1 MIAIAELADFFTRW
15 IKKTHEDILHV
26 VRKSINLGIN
36 KSVDDSRQTLKL
48 LLEMIL
54 ENPHITEAEISVRL
68 TNMSSK
74 SEQIKP
80 RYIDNL
86 KSKLFWLLVDDLIPF
101 EPETIWRDVTF
112 KKEYKLRQYILVMNI
127 LLSKGYTES
136 PLMIAKALTREGK
149 ELAYADAVCEG
160 YFCMVYYHS
169 LRAGIELTKRFT
181 KEYERWNNIRNCVKK
196 AKLYQDEVNSWY
208 ANRWSLEKKRLKRMD
223 MMIKELDMTRKEY
236 NNPQIHE
243 MYFRISMTKYEVQQ
257 SYTDI
262 IQTALQA
269 EEYYVQ
275 NPQFKRSQ
283 LLGGIFISAMSA
295 YMWQEK
301 FVSAQ
306 TYAEKTRDT
315 IGKGTPV
322 WFKFQELYL
331 MLALRSSNFDLAV
344 EIFRDTISH
353 SLFIQT
359 NELQLE
365 RWRLLEFYVRFISDV
380 RFEETT
386 FPKEDIKKSKSKFR
400 YLNAFVHTNLPNL
413 MQDRDGFRVS
423 IVFAHILYLVSRA
436 DAEGIEVRDEA
447 LRMYRK
453 NKLNKINYRLSIF
466 SQMLHQLIVCDY
478 DYEQVRDKTK
488 NLYQQLSNIPK
499 RYQGGVAE
507 SLEIIPL
514 EKLWELIL
522 KQLLTWRC
530 NAKHLAK
537 YGDLLTPSQRQLARE
552 RQEEYG

>member
-1 MIAIAELADFFTRW
+1 MNAVAELADFFTRW
-15 IKKTHEDILHV
+15 VKKTREDILHV

-54 ENPHITEAEISVRL
+54 EDPYITEAKISARL
-68 TNMSSK
+68 TSMSNK
-74 SEQIKP
+74 SEPIKP
-80 RYIDNL
+80 RYIGNL
-86 KSKLFWLLVDDLIPF
+86 KSKLFWLLVDDLMPF
-101 EPETIWRDVTF
+101 APENIWKDETF
-112 KKEYKLRQYILVMNI
+112 RKEYKLRQYVLLMNVLV
-127 LLSKGYTES
+127 SKGYMES
-136 PLMIAKALTREGK
+136 PLLIARSLTREGK
-149 ELAYADAVCEG
+149 KIAYADAVCEG
-160 YFCMVYYHS
+160 YYYMVYYHS

-181 KEYERWNNIRNCVKK
+181 KEYETWNTIRNSVRK
-196 AKLYQDEVNSWY
+196 ALLYHDEVNSWY
-208 ANRWSLEKKRLKRMD
+208 ADRWSLDKKRLKRMD
-223 MMIKELDMTRKEY
+223 IIINELIIARKEH

-243 MYFRISMTKYEVQQ
+243 IYFRISLTKYEVLQNY
-257 SYTDI
+257 SDI
-262 IQTALQA
+262 IKVAKQA
-269 EEYYVQ
+269 EQYYIQ
-275 NPQFKRSQ
+275 HPQFVRSQ
-283 LLGGIFISAMSA
+283 MLGGIFISAMSA
-295 YMWQEK
+295 YMWQEE
-301 FVSAQ
+301 FDNAQ
-306 TYAEKTRDT
+306 LYVKKIHSTVR
-315 IGKGTPV
+315 KGTPV
-322 WFKFQELYL
+322 WFKFQEFYL
-331 MLALRSSNFDLAV
+331 MLALRSSDFVLAV
-344 EIFRDTISH
+344 EIFRETISH
-353 SLFIQT
+353 PLFMQT

-380 RFEETT
+380 RFDETI

-413 MQDRDGFRVS
+413 MQDQDGFRVS

-466 SQMLHQLIVCDY
+466 SQMLHQLIVCNY

-488 NLYQQLSNIPK
+488 SLYQQLSNIPK

-537 YGDLLTPSQRQLARE
+537 YGDLLTPSQRELARE